1 MARPPLS
8 EWEDVFGFTEDP
20 TPGDPEILEQLA
32 SEYRKVS
39 HDADDAGS
47 VVSRLDSKD
56 LGEGKSM
63 EELRNKLGELPD
75 QVGRLQSS
83 YEKAAA
89 AVKEYATRLRE
100 SQEQA
105 DKALR
110 DGREAKDRLASAVE
124 VATAAGAKV
133 TGLDNAEAPPPDDE
147 AAKSSAR
154 RAMADAKAEQD
165 EAARSVESAEAD
177 LEAARRLAL
186 DAQELRVSD
195 AGLARRQ
202 LDEAEAEAV
211 EGKST
216 WDKIWDIV
224 GAVLGFVAGVL
235 GVLALFIPGLQ
246 ALGATLLIV
255 GLGAASLGITIA
267 KAVLTGEVDIVG
279 IVLGVVGLAFG
290 GAAIFNSAKA
300 AITAGTSL
308 GKALSGIGRAFKG
321 AGTYVSNVFKGLGKP
336 PPVVQDI
343 PLNTLGPLGNVGGG
357 VLGAGLGRFATGW
370 RYVLPGMT
378 GQIPGGDLLLK
389 LGQGLKGLMILDAGL
404 GFKTIWYGQ
413 SFALPVL
420 SGLNDSVGA
429 VYGLITGVP
438 GGPDGA
444 TVQAKGDFPL
454 EAD

>member
-165 EAARSVESAEAD
+165 DAVRSVESAEAD

-186 DAQELRVSD
+186 DARELRVSTP
-195 AGLARRQ
+195 ASPVVSWTRPRRRRSRGRARGTR
-202 LDEAEAEAV
+202 
-211 EGKST
+211 S
-216 WDKIWDIV
+216 
-224 GAVLGFVAGVL
+224 
-235 GVLALFIPGLQ
+235 
-246 ALGATLLIV
+246 
-255 GLGAASLGITIA
+255 
-267 KAVLTGEVDIVG
+267 
-279 IVLGVVGLAFG
+279 
-290 GAAIFNSAKA
+290 
-300 AITAGTSL
+300 GTSS
-308 GKALSGIGRAFKG
+308 APFWVSSPACSESWRCSSPASRRSG
-321 AGTYVSNVFKGLGKP
+321 P
-336 PPVVQDI
+336 PC
-343 PLNTLGPLGNVGGG
+343 
-357 VLGAGLGRFATGW
+357 
-370 RYVLPGMT
+370 
-378 GQIPGGDLLLK
+378 
-389 LGQGLKGLMILDAGL
+389 
-404 GFKTIWYGQ
+404 
-413 SFALPVL
+413 
-420 SGLNDSVGA
+420 
-429 VYGLITGVP
+429 
-438 GGPDGA
+438 
-444 TVQAKGDFPL
+444 
-454 EAD
+454 